1 MGVQIPLPALDEDR
15 VREIGNIS
23 PFWQSNVLRI
33 AFERLRLKGGD
44 VSGRKRELFLSLRLE
59 GGFRC

>member
-1 MGVQIPLPALDEDR
+1 LDEDR
-15 VREIGNIS
+15 VRGIGNIS